1 MFLDVREPAQL
12 TALLIDA
19 DEARREMFQLTLG
32 SRDIALSDC
41 VGSVNEALSA
51 KGTYEL
57 IIYYAQRADG
67 PALSDLRRLSMGQE
81 AAILVLLET
90 VTREDIDQLLNNG
103 ADHVLP
109 LGLQADRLFV
119 ATISAVTHG
128 RKRREIERETEK
140 TKRALAEAKR
150 VSRAKMILIAR
161 HGIGEEEAHRRVQKM
176 SMERNLPLAD
186 MAKQIIDAE
195 DLLC

>member
-1 MFLDVREPAQL
+1 MFLQVKEPAQL

-19 DEARREMFQLTLG
+19 DVARREMFQLTLG
-32 SRDIALSDC
+32 SRDIALSES
-41 VGSVNEALSA
+41 VGTVDEALQRAGSF
-51 KGTYEL
+51 EL
-57 IIYYAQRADG
+57 VMYYAQRACPD
-67 PALSDLRRLSMGQE
+67 ALSDLRRLRARQA

-90 VTREDIDQLLNNG
+90 VTHDDIDLLLVNG

-119 ATISAVTHG
+119 ATVSAVSTG
-128 RKRREIERETEK
+128 RKRREIEKDCEK
-140 TKRALAEAKR
+140 AQRALQEAQR

-176 SMERNLPLAD
+176 SMERNLPLPD